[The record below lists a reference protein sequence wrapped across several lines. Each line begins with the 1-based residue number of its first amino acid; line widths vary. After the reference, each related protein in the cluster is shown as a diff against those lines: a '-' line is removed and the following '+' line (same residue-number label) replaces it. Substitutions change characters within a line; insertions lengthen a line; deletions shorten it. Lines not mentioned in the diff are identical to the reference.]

1 MLRRLDR
8 PLELSCVFGSNFS
21 QFFNFLG
28 DQNEDRLSMGL
39 SMGLICPNI
48 AKVRSNKKHI
58 MYFRTLMIL
67 FQDLDFEVKM
77 NGTFPQLIDLGN

>member
-1 MLRRLDR
+1 
-8 PLELSCVFGSNFS
+8 
-21 QFFNFLG
+21 
-28 DQNEDRLSMGL
+28 
-39 SMGLICPNI
+39 
-48 AKVRSNKKHI
+48 

>member
-1 MLRRLDR
+1 
-8 PLELSCVFGSNFS
+8 
-21 QFFNFLG
+21 
-28 DQNEDRLSMGL
+28 MGL

-48 AKVRSNKKHI
+48 AKARSNKKHI